1 VFIHLY
7 QLCRPLSFVMTTP
20 SPAQRGELRQQL
32 LTTRQNW
39 AESPQAQAAQDAL
52 QDKLL
57 DVLRQLEPECLG
69 LYWPIRGE
77 FNPRPAALMA
87 QTTWPCRLALPWA
100 QREPRQMHY
109 RPWDGSDLSAVDECG
124 IPSPEGRPCVPDVVL
139 VPCVGF
145 TSEGWRLGYGQGY
158 FDRFLADHPEVTAI
172 GVAWAH
178 AQIDSGLFSPQ
189 SHDLPLIGVVTE
201 MQVFSP

>member
-1 VFIHLY
+1 
-7 QLCRPLSFVMTTP
+7 
-20 SPAQRGELRQQL
+20 
-32 LTTRQNW
+32 
-39 AESPQAQAAQDAL
+39 
-52 QDKLL
+52 
-57 DVLRQLEPECLG
+57 
-69 LYWPIRGE
+69 
-77 FNPRPAALMA
+77 
-87 QTTWPCRLALPWA
+87 
-100 QREPRQMHY
+100 
-109 RPWDGSDLSAVDECG
+109 
-124 IPSPEGRPCVPDVVL
+124 VL